1 MLGYFYI
8 AVTVLLTVVGQLL
21 LKWQITLAG
30 PLPETMW
37 GKVSFLVQ
45 AMRNPWILAG
55 LGSAFG
61 AALFWML
68 ALKKLPLSTAYP
80 FTASGFVLILLFAVV
95 FLGEPLTLAKITGTT
110 LIVTGIAIMA
120 YHS

>member
-1 MLGYFYI
+1 M
-8 AVTVLLTVVGQLL
+8 
-21 LKWQITLAG
+21 
-30 PLPETMW
+30 
-37 GKVSFLVQ
+37 
-45 AMRNPWILAG
+45 ILR
-55 LGSAFG
+55 LW